1 MHPLAALLLGIVQGL
16 SEFLPISSSAH
27 LALIEHYFHVT
38 GGGLSFDILLH
49 VGSLAALL
57 GYFYKD
63 WLEMG
68 HAFIFPTRYNRP
80 ERRLLFSLIIA
91 VIPGAIAGVLLEH
104 KAETIFRE
112 PARIALLM
120 GGVGLLLIVAEKIAR
135 HVRHLDQIT
144 FKDAL
149 YIGLSQAL
157 AIMPGVS
164 RSGITMTTGLFLGLN
179 RRSAAHF
186 SFLLATPIIA
196 GAGLH
201 HIPKWLKETSSGELT
216 LLPAVLGFLAA
227 VISSY
232 LTIKYLLRFLQRH
245 TFIPF
250 AVYRVIVA
258 ALILA
263 QVFFFQGK

>member
-1 MHPLAALLLGIVQGL
+1 MHPLAALLLGLVQGIT
-16 SEFLPISSSAH
+16 EFLPISSSAH
-27 LALIEHYFHVT
+27 LALLEHYFHVS

-49 VGSLAALL
+49 VGTLAALL
-57 GYFYKD
+57 GYFYQD

-80 ERRLLFSLIIA
+80 ERRLLFFLIIA

-104 KAETIFRE
+104 KAETVFRE

-120 GGVGLLLIVAEKIAR
+120 GGVGLLLILAEKIAR
-135 HVRHLDQIT
+135 HVRHMDQIT

-196 GAGLH
+196 GAGLYH
-201 HIPKWLKETSSGELT
+201 LPKWFKEGNSGELT

-250 AVYRVIVA
+250 AVYRLIVA
-258 ALILA
+258 AIILTLA
-263 QVFFFQGK
+263 VLRPSW